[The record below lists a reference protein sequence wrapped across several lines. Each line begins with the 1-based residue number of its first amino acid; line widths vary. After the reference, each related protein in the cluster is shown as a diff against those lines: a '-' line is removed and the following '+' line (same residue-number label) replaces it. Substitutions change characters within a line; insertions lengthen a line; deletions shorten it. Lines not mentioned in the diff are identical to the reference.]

1 MIPFNETQTKLMK
14 QIGLIK
20 NVQRDGN
27 FPHALSS
34 ISELTTKI
42 EDTLGQRSLTEQSK
56 EEVLML
62 TVDLK
67 NLVERQHWQFMM
79 LKHFAEKMQ
88 SAMMLQCLLS
98 REQQPQPPP
107 PPPPPSR
114 ASDRT
119 FKPIRRVESQGSHK
133 IKYAPYPIHLQPNP
147 HHHQQQQQQQQQQQ
161 PRQQQQQPQV
171 TTAWMAPTIDTI
183 SLEVAEDDHQQLVHY
198 DHNFGSGCF
207 STNA

>member
-1 MIPFNETQTKLMK
+1 MTSFVCYVNLLIIFATQQKYHFSFMIPRSPFLSKQK
-14 QIGLIK
+14 QI
-20 NVQRDGN
+20 
-27 FPHALSS
+27 
-34 ISELTTKI
+34 KI
-42 EDTLGQRSLTEQSK
+42 TFDLQK
-56 EEVLML
+56 IAYIF
-62 TVDLK
+62 VDLK

-147 HHHQQQQQQQQQQQ
+147 HHHQQQQQQQQQPRQQ
-161 PRQQQQQPQV
+161 QQQQQPQV

-183 SLEVAEDDHQQLVHY
+183 SLEVAEDDHQQLIHY